1 MSTTT
6 GEAIELKAVNGILAS
21 VGQAPVTTLDQ
32 TNPDVAICYQTLL
45 DVSRQVQAEGWTFN
59 TEYNLPLNINTNKT
73 VTIPNNTLQI
83 SLATSHPEYG
93 DKDGVRRS
101 QQGVPYLYDRVGH
114 TFNWSGTN
122 VYVDIVSLIEW
133 ADLPLPFQA
142 YVTARASTI
151 VSQRLISDPTLYQM
165 LTQQEAYLRA
175 EAMEYECS
183 QGKHT
188 FFGHPPGQNYYTP
201 YQPFHALYR

>member
-1 MSTTT
+1 MSNTT

-59 TEYNLPLNINTNKT
+59 TEYNFPLNINTDKT
-73 VTIPNNTLQI
+73 VAIPNNTLQI
-83 SLATSHPEYG
+83 SLAKGHPEYG
-93 DKDGVRRS
+93 DKDAVRRTHDN
-101 QQGVPYLYDRVGH
+101 VPCLYERVAH
-114 TFNWSGTN
+114 TFEWTGTN
-122 VYVDIVSLIEW
+122 VYVDIVSLITFE
-133 ADLPLPFQA
+133 DLPLPFQA
-142 YVTARASTI
+142 YVTARAGTI

-165 LTQQEAYLRA
+165 LSQQEAYLRA
-175 EAMEYECS
+175 EAMEYECN
-183 QGKHT
+183 QGKPT
-188 FFGHPPGQNYYTP
+188 FFGHPPGQDYYTP

>member
-59 TEYNLPLNINTNKT
+59 TEYNFPLNINTNKT

-83 SLATSHPEYG
+83 SLAKGHPEYG

-101 QQGVPYLYDRVGH
+101 QQSVPYLYDRVAH
-114 TFNWSGTN
+114 TFHWSGTS
-122 VYVDIVSLIEW
+122 VYVDIVSNIEW

-165 LTQQEAYLRA
+165 LSQQESYLRA
-175 EAMEYECS
+175 EAMEYECN
-183 QGKHT
+183 QGKPT
-188 FFGHPPGQNYYTP
+188 FFGHPPGQDYYTP